1 MQVPIFCATCKKPF
15 LNPANLIK
23 HLESQ
28 GLYCLVES
36 INSPELSPL
45 NSSIRSMPKEDS
57 KEDPKE
63 YSKEDPK
70 EGLKEDPKDPKEDPK
85 KGPTGDPKEG
95 SEEDN
100 KENPRENDN
109 SGKSQ
114 ILAKTV
120 SKKRLQHWYRFSL
133 GL

>member
-1 MQVPIFCATCKKPF
+1 MQVRIFCATCKKPF

-45 NSSIRSMPKEDS
+45 NSSVQSMPKEDS

-70 EGLKEDPKDPKEDPK
+70 EGLKEDPKDPSIKSVLLRNLYFPK
-85 KGPTGDPKEG
+85 QYCVRFTYICDYFGNGNYFCYINYLEWLYNIK
-95 SEEDN
+95 
-100 KENPRENDN
+100 
-109 SGKSQ
+109 
-114 ILAKTV
+114 KT
-120 SKKRLQHWYRFSL
+120 
-133 GL
+133 